1 MTEEEQ
7 AFQALISAVRN
18 TLDRAAKG
26 HNDHWQPLSDAL
38 GDAQEYEIVI
48 PKEAL

>member
-7 AFQALISAVRN
+7 VFQKLIKAARN
-18 TLDRAAKG
+18 SLERAAKG

-38 GDAQEYEIVI
+38 DEAQEYETEVT
-48 PKEAL
+48 E

>member
-7 AFQALISAVRN
+7 SFQKLIKAVRN
-18 TLDRAAKG
+18 SLEQAAKG

-38 GDAQEYEIVI
+38 DEAQDYETGVT
-48 PKEAL
+48 E